1 MTLLRFTWIGAVV
14 LLTWGFE
21 AHAAKP
27 VSITQCDD
35 PGMSFFNITKAGMY
49 QLENDIESIGLF
61 CIHIN
66 GIDKVQLRLNGFSIS
81 KADIDQGAGITIQ
94 NSNRIQILGPGT
106 IKDNDFGIRLL
117 GFTSDI
123 KIRET
128 FIFNHVNVG
137 IAICG
142 ECSDILIERNI
153 IATNIHSGINVTVFV
168 RHIRIIN
175 NEILENGSG
184 VYIGGGVDTVI
195 RGNNIS
201 SNNGNIII
209 ESNAKDVEV
218 TNNIALFASG
228 SDPDIYVGPGVT
240 GIVENNI
247 CLKPVLSGSLFVP
260 CSPDTLPSFDI
271 NHF

>member
-35 PGMSFFNITKAGMY
+35 PEAPAPFFNITKAGMY

-106 IKDNDFGIRLL
+106 IKENDFGIRLI

-128 FIFNHVNVG
+128 FIFDHVNNG

-153 IATNIHSGINVTVFV
+153 IARNNHGINVSEDV

-175 NEILENGSG
+175 NEILENSTG
-184 VYIGGGVDTVI
+184 VRINGGFDTVI

-201 SNNGNIII
+201 SNSVDNINIVTNS
-209 ESNAKDVEV
+209 EDLEV
-218 TNNIALFASG
+218 TDNIALFAGG
-228 SDPDIYVGPGVT
+228 SDIIVGANVT
-240 GIVENNI
+240 GIVDNNI
-247 CLKPVLSGSLFVP
+247 CLRVLGAGSLFVACP
-260 CSPDTLPSFDI
+260 PDTLPSFDI
-271 NHF
+271 EHF